1 MYKYLTVK
9 EKLFHKDIGPYIS
22 YGIRCIDK
30 KTKREITKISDVS
43 TRKAF
48 VKALAKKFTRLT
60 LSPDKLLSAIEL
72 EI

>member
-9 EKLFHKDIGPYIS
+9 EKLFHEDIGAYIS
-22 YGIRCIDK
+22 YGIICIDK
-30 KTKREITKISDVS
+30 ETKREISKVSDVS

-60 LSPDKLLSAIEL
+60 LSPDNLLSAIEL